1 MNNYKEQ
8 EQRIALA
15 VKHLST
21 KTKYNLSA
29 EARLFNVDAQRL
41 RRRLNAPNS
50 KSTRPPT
57 NQQLNPTQL
66 KALELY
72 IDRLNQIGQPPLIS
86 MWRAAADSIRRST
99 TTPAEYALLKPLRR
113 DFFKRYIHANRNIK
127 KVRQKPQEVAR
138 LAS

>member
-1 MNNYKEQ
+1 MNNYKEH

-15 VKHLST
+15 IKHLST
-21 KTKYNLSA
+21 KTSYNLSA
-29 EARLFNVDAQRL
+29 EARLFNVDVQRL
-41 RRRLNAPNS
+41 RRRMNATKS
-50 KSTRPPT
+50 KTTRPPT

-72 IDRLNQIGQPPLIS
+72 IDRLDQLGQPLLIS

-113 DFFKRYIHANRNIK
+113 DFFKRYIRANKNIK
-127 KVRQKPQEVAR
+127 KVQQKP
-138 LAS
+138 